1 MKQGQM
7 FYTLDSSVKVI
18 QVISSLRRIFLDDGE
33 TAFGNVSQSICLLL
47 NSVRTH

>member
-18 QVISSLRRIFLDDGE
+18 QVISSLRRIFLNDGE
-33 TAFGNVSQSICLLL
+33 FHHHQPLEM
-47 NSVRTH
+47 